1 MNLQANEAPTKAF
14 YQLDVVQ
21 KWFDDFP
28 IQSQIDLFSNF
39 TMLMETGKVSP
50 LHVKRIYEMC
60 YKYAQ
65 RTGELESWTN
75 KIKTK
80 CESFILENGKSE
92 MLSNSYNH
100 QLINYLVIYSE
111 TIDESKQ
118 INRQIT
124 NFLFNFLHI
133 ELPKKIN
140 VDPNL
145 TQKVNVIQI
154 VLSRLAFRDDDI
166 LTKCVPMLAGILNK
180 RGLADS
186 ICETAIKCLGDLCKK

>member
-1 MNLQANEAPTKAF
+1 M
-14 YQLDVVQ
+14 
-21 KWFDDFP
+21 
-28 IQSQIDLFSNF
+28 
-39 TMLMETGKVSP
+39 
-50 LHVKRIYEMC
+50 HVKRIYEMC
-60 YKYAQ
+60 HKYAQ

-75 KIKTK
+75 QIKTK
-80 CESFILENGKSE
+80 CESYILENGKSE
-92 MLSNSYNH
+92 MLSNSYDH

-118 INRQIT
+118 INRTIT
-124 NFLFNFLHI
+124 NFLFNFLQV
-133 ELPKKIN
+133 ELPKRIN

-166 LTKCVPMLAGILNK
+166 LTKCVPMLATILK
-180 RGLADS
+180 RTGLADS

>member
-1 MNLQANEAPTKAF
+1 MEQANEAPTKAF

-28 IQSQIDLFSNF
+28 RQNQIDLFSKF
-39 TMLMETGKVSP
+39 TMLLESGKVSP

-65 RTGELESWTN
+65 RTGELESWT
-75 KIKTK
+75 IQLKTT
-80 CESFILENGKSE
+80 CENYILKHCKSE
-92 MLSNSYNH
+92 MLSDSYDH

-118 INRQIT
+118 INRSIT
-124 NFLFNFLHI
+124 TFLFNFLHA

-145 TQKVNVIQI
+145 TQKVNIIQI
-154 VLSRLAFRDDDI
+154 VLTRLAFRDDDI
-166 LTKCVPMLAGILNK
+166 LTKCVPMLATLLNR